1 MIYAFPFLFF
11 GLHLLFI
18 SMLVELSY
26 DFKGQ
31 GDYQGV
37 CHLVDLGMSTS
48 FQIDLLFQSISFG
61 LIAVL

>member
-1 MIYAFPFLFF
+1 MIYAFPFVFV
-11 GLHLLFI
+11 GLHLLLV

-37 CHLVDLGMSTS
+37 CHLADLGMSTS
-48 FQIDLLFQSISFG
+48 FQVDLLFQSISFG
-61 LIAVL
+61 LIVGL

>member
-1 MIYAFPFLFF
+1 
-11 GLHLLFI
+11 
-18 SMLVELSY
+18 MLVEVSY

-48 FQIDLLFQSISFG
+48 FQVDLLFQSISFG
-61 LIAVL
+61 LIAIL